1 MWKEPRATSL
11 QLTSVREVQ
20 APFFFLFLAQMIVLI
35 PSTLVRKNFSLKSL
49 GYTDENRQM
58 SNITEEL

>member
-1 MWKEPRATSL
+1 MST
-11 QLTSVREVQ
+11 
-20 APFFFLFLAQMIVLI
+20 FFFFFLAQMIVLI